1 MTTNIR
7 FNSEPT
13 SIVRQLC
20 KAGYEAYI
28 VGGAVRDYLLG
39 KTPKDYDIAT
49 NATPE
54 EVRRVFG
61 RRSCQIIGRRFRL
74 ALVHYGKNTYEVST
88 FRREP
93 SAKERKGRKGDDGV
107 MIWNDN
113 VYGTLDDDVR
123 RRDFTVNALYADVL
137 TGEILDK
144 CGGMKDIKARTVH
157 VIGEP
162 LVRFQEDPVRM
173 LRALKLVGQHGL
185 KLSRPVQSAL
195 RSLAPEIAKASRSRL
210 FEEIIKILL
219 CGHSVDVLTQCH
231 KQGLLEHFWPG
242 LAQNWG
248 GEPWRIMIGLME
260 LNDKENRDAHKDSP
274 DRFIALACVC
284 LPYFLFRC
292 ENAKPEQDMLP
303 ESFDIPLEECGIPLV
318 QARKICSWVVHELF
332 NGYIV
337 SREIQY
343 DLQSVMVRVRMLLNG
358 EMPRTSL
365 PRMTYEYLYELLRL
379 RSMLDGTG
387 ADALVKL
394 PFPFEYEPEE
404 NATDSLNLEAQLEL
418 SELLSRFMKKVPR
431 KRRRKKSK
439 GVGNASKGDVET
451 GEIAE

>member
-1 MTTNIR
+1 MTINIR

-13 SIVRQLC
+13 SIVRQLSR
-20 KAGYEAYI
+20 AGYEAYI

-49 NATPE
+49 NASPE
-54 EVRRVFG
+54 DVRRVFG

-93 SAKERKGRKGDDGV
+93 DSKERKGRKGDDGV

-113 VYGTLDDDVR
+113 VYGTLDDDVM
-123 RRDFTVNALYADVL
+123 RRDFTVNALYANVL

-144 CGGMKDIKARTVH
+144 CGGLRDINSRTVR

-162 LVRFQEDPVRM
+162 QLRFQEDPVRM

-185 KLSRPVQSAL
+185 KLSRPLQTAL

-248 GEPWRIMIGLME
+248 SEPWRIMIGLMKH
-260 LNDKENRDAHKDSP
+260 NDKENRDAYKESP

-284 LPYFLFRC
+284 LPFFLFRC
-292 ENAKPEQDMLP
+292 GNAVPERDMFP
-303 ESFDIPLEECGIPLV
+303 DGIDIPLEECGIPLA
-318 QARKICSWVVHELF
+318 QARKICSGVVHELF

-343 DLQSVMVRVRMLLNG
+343 DLQAVMLRVRMLLDG
-358 EMPRTSL
+358 VTPRTAL

-379 RSMLDGTG
+379 RSMVDGLG
-387 ADALVKL
+387 ADVLVKL
-394 PFPFEYEPEE
+394 PLPFEYEPGG
-404 NATDSLNLEAQLEL
+404 NATDSLNLEAQLEM
-418 SELLSRFMKKVPR
+418 SDILSRFMKKVPR
-431 KRRRKKSK
+431 KRHRKKSK
-439 GVGNASKGDVET
+439 GAGATAKAEDET
-451 GEIAE
+451 GEIGE

>member
-61 RRSCQIIGRRFRL
+61 RRCCQIIGRRFRL

-123 RRDFTVNALYADVL
+123 RRDFTVNALYANVL

-144 CGGMKDIKARTVH
+144 CGGMKDIK
-157 VIGEP
+157 
-162 LVRFQEDPVRM
+162 
-173 LRALKLVGQHGL
+173 
-185 KLSRPVQSAL
+185 
-195 RSLAPEIAKASRSRL
+195 
-210 FEEIIKILL
+210 
-219 CGHSVDVLTQCH
+219 
-231 KQGLLEHFWPG
+231 
-242 LAQNWG
+242 
-248 GEPWRIMIGLME
+248 
-260 LNDKENRDAHKDSP
+260 
-274 DRFIALACVC
+274 
-284 LPYFLFRC
+284 
-292 ENAKPEQDMLP
+292 
-303 ESFDIPLEECGIPLV
+303 
-318 QARKICSWVVHELF
+318 
-332 NGYIV
+332 
-337 SREIQY
+337 
-343 DLQSVMVRVRMLLNG
+343 
-358 EMPRTSL
+358 
-365 PRMTYEYLYELLRL
+365 
-379 RSMLDGTG
+379 
-387 ADALVKL
+387 
-394 PFPFEYEPEE
+394 
-404 NATDSLNLEAQLEL
+404 
-418 SELLSRFMKKVPR
+418 
-431 KRRRKKSK
+431 
-439 GVGNASKGDVET
+439 
-451 GEIAE
+451 